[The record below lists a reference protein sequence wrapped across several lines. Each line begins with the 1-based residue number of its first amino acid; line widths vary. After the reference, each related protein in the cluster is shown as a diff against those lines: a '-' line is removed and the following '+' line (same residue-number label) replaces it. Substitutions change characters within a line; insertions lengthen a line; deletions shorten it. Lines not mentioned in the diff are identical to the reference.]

1 MLNFSLP
8 SSRPLNVLCLGAH
21 CDDIEIGCGGTILR
35 WIAEQKV
42 ARVDWVVFSSNVV
55 REAEAR
61 RGAEHFLA
69 GVGQRNVEIHVFR
82 DGFFPYV
89 GAEVKGAFEGLKQRL
104 APDVVF
110 THHRHDLHQDHRLLA
125 ELTWNTF
132 RNHVVLEYEIPKY
145 DGNPFEPNTYVTLD
159 EGTCRRKVDGIL
171 GAFESQANKGWF
183 MPDTFMATLRLR
195 GVECASPT
203 KFAEAFVCRKVV
215 L

>member
-1 MLNFSLP
+1 MLNFALQHP
-8 SSRPLNVLCLGAH
+8 RPLHLLCLGAH
-21 CDDIEIGCGGTILR
+21 CDDIEIGCGGTVLR
-35 WIAEQKV
+35 LIEEKRV
-42 ARVDWVVFSSNVV
+42 GRVDWVVFSSNPI

-61 RGAEHFLA
+61 RSAEHFLA
-69 GVGQRNVEIHVFR
+69 GLEHRNVEIHAFR

-89 GAEVKGAFEGLKQRL
+89 GADVKAAFEALKKRL
-104 APDVVF
+104 DPDVVF
-110 THHRHDLHQDHRLLA
+110 THHRDDLHQDHRLLA

-145 DGNPFEPNTYVTLD
+145 DGNPYSPNVYVPVSPD
-159 EGTCRRKVDGIL
+159 VAARKVDGL
-171 GAFESQANKGWF
+171 MTAFPSQANKGWF
-183 MPDTFMATLRLR
+183 TPDTFMATLRLR